1 MALARQSSPFAAIID
16 AILSRI
22 TSVLGIDPAFVALV
36 TTDEY
41 VLTELEPV
49 NVRVQ
54 VFPPRPV
61 NPHDG
66 GDLVNQGAGRLALDV
81 ARFVRVYIHT
91 RSGVDVA
98 ESDNAGLM
106 GGDPN
111 AIVTDT
117 ATPVSGHFWF
127 EEAVLNGLHHH
138 FPTLSGSFVMIGPIR
153 WTTDNDAPTRKVEDG
168 EGVITS
174 MLDFQAV
181 YVASINTTEAI
192 P

>member
-1 MALARQSSPFAAIID
+1 MALARQSSPFAAIIN

-22 TSVLGIDPAFVALV
+22 SSILAIDPAFVTLV

-81 ARFVRVYIHT
+81 ARFVRVYLHS
-91 RSGVDVA
+91 RSGVDVS

-106 GGDPN
+106 GGHPN
-111 AIVTDT
+111 AVVTDT
-117 ATPVSGHFWF
+117 PDALTGHFWY
-127 EEAVLNGLHHH
+127 EEAVLNSLHHF

-153 WTTDNDAPTRKVEDG
+153 WSSDNDAPSRKVEDG
-168 EGVITS
+168 DGVITS
-174 MLDFQAV
+174 MLDFDLT
-181 YVASINTTEAI
+181 YCGSITIAD
-192 P
+192 PAA